1 MAAQEAQITDR
12 GELDSATSWG
22 DAALPFLMADHHLR
36 QPEDRG
42 PLLRQAQAQIHVFVI
57 QGETGIKTR
66 RGLMGRGLQNQTAAA
81 EPIQLQWLMQQ
92 RISRADFAPAEI
104 QAWINPAGTGFD
116 GAG

>member
-1 MAAQEAQITDR
+1 
-12 GELDSATSWG
+12 
-22 DAALPFLMADHHLR
+22 MADHHLR

-92 RISRADFAPAEI
+92 RNSRTDFAPAEI
-104 QAWINPAGTGFD
+104 QPLINPAGTRFD